1 MLAYSYLCSR
11 ITNEDEL
18 MTKKYLMTAAILS
31 CAMTVG
37 VLTACTNNIDNPSDP
52 ILGDDSG
59 IVGNWFSD
67 ISGMTYAKWNYGKTW
82 QNTEF
87 KADGTGTTRIYYLV
101 GDKAIGCEKI
111 DFTYTASASGEL
123 TMTPTDRDVMT
134 AKWQVVGDELHFGD
148 GNDINLSFKKT
159 TSDMAA
165 NFDTWSKTEGMIDVP
180 QPAKYTMFVYGN
192 AGGRMDDIIE
202 TGFWETTKKF
212 LTDHNNVRVVCMY
225 KYGKDEP
232 DVGNPFKGKYAKP
245 GDIVWFELT
254 DKTDLNTIK
263 ESGLQAIGMG
273 EEAKQ
278 LKICNPNT
286 MRMFLEFS
294 SLQCP
299 AEDYVMGIWGHGSAF
314 DAMNDV
320 PGKYEI
326 KNPTRGVMADEWVDD
341 EWMDMYEMY
350 DAMKAAGIERF
361 NTLMFHNCYMGNM
374 ETLTQARTFADYIF
388 ASAHVLSSNGE
399 LMTGFVRGLVETG
412 DPVKAGGLMFERCT
426 PVWQNSYADEAN
438 HDYAN
443 GDYKMIRTDKF
454 EPIIDAAKQLC
465 DRLLELYPTQKEAID
480 RATKS
485 VYRVEAIRI
494 DEELKYEWEK
504 PFFDIAN
511 YAQLLAKE
519 TDDVELKNISATLD
533 NAFKEAFV
541 HDRDVNKS
549 KKHLDHYT
557 LSVCLLNHKYYT
569 HDYKTRMPSLGALN
583 NYNEGYE
590 KCDFHKLT
598 GWGNWLDTNEQNL
611 GSNPQKG
618 GGGKLE

>member
-1 MLAYSYLCSR
+1 MA
-11 ITNEDEL
+11 
-18 MTKKYLMTAAILS
+18 
-31 CAMTVG
+31 
-37 VLTACTNNIDNPSDP
+37 VLTACTNNIDNPYASTSG
-52 ILGDDSG
+52 GDSK

-67 ISGMTYAKWNYGKTW
+67 VSGMTFAKWNYGKTW

-87 KADGTGTTRIYYLV
+87 KADGTGFTRIYYTM
-101 GDKAIGCEKI
+101 GDNAIGCEKI
-111 DFTYTASASGEL
+111 DFTYTASADGVL
-123 TMTPTDRDVMT
+123 TMTPTDRDVMK
-134 AKWQVVGDELHFGD
+134 AQWQMVGDELRLSD
-148 GNDINLSFKKT
+148 GEAINLSFKKT

-165 NFDTWSKTEGMIDVP
+165 KFDTWSKTEGMIDVP
-180 QPAKYTMFVYGN
+180 QPAKYTVFVYGN
-192 AGGRMDDIIE
+192 AGGKMDDIIE
-202 TGFWETTKKF
+202 SGFWEKIQKY

-225 KYGKDEP
+225 KYGKDNP
-232 DVGNPFKGKYAKP
+232 DAGSPFKGKYAKP

-254 DKTDLNTIK
+254 DKTDL
-263 ESGLQAIGMG
+263 
-273 EEAKQ
+273 KQ

-286 MRMFLEFS
+286 MRLFLEFS

-314 DAMNDV
+314 DPMLDF

-326 KNPTRGVMADEWVDD
+326 KNPTRGVMSDEWVDG

-374 ETLTQARTFADYIF
+374 ETLTQAYNFADYIF

-399 LMTGFVRGLVETG
+399 LMTGFVRGLVETD

-426 PVWQNSYADEAN
+426 PEWQDSYVDEGEGV
-438 HDYAN
+438 YYN

-454 EPIIDAAKQLC
+454 QPIIDAAKQLC
-465 DRLLELYPTQKEAID
+465 DRLLALYPTQKEAID

-485 VYRVEAIRI
+485 VYRVEPIRSNG
-494 DEELKYEWEK
+494 DLKFEWEK
-504 PFFDIAN
+504 PFFDIAD

-519 TDDVELKNISATLD
+519 TGDAEFKAISATLD
-533 NAFKEAFV
+533 NAFKEAFI
-541 HDRDVNKS
+541 HYRDVNNS
-549 KKHLDHYT
+549 KEHLDHYT
-557 LSVCLLNHKYYT
+557 LSVCLLNHLYYT
-569 HDYKTRMPSLGALN
+569 LDYMTRIPEWGALN

-598 GWGNWLDTNEQNL
+598 GWGNWLNTNEQDL
-611 GSNPQKG
+611 GNNPQKG

>member
-1 MLAYSYLCSR
+1 
-11 ITNEDEL
+11 
-18 MTKKYLMTAAILS
+18 MTKKYLMTLVAILS
-31 CAMTVG
+31 CAMTVA

-52 ILGDDSG
+52 IHGDDSG

-87 KADGTGTTRIYYLV
+87 KADGTGSTRVYYTLD
-101 GDKAIGCEKI
+101 DKAIGCEKI
-111 DFTYTASASGEL
+111 DFSYTASADGVL
-123 TMTPTDRDVMT
+123 TMAPTDREAMQ
-134 AKWQVVGDELHFGD
+134 AKWQVAGDELRLSD
-148 GNDINLSFKKT
+148 DITSQSFKKT
-159 TSDMAA
+159 TSDMTAK
-165 NFDTWSKTEGMIDVP
+165 FDTWSKTKDMIDVP
-180 QPAKYTMFVYGN
+180 QPAKYTVFVYGN
-192 AGGRMDDIIE
+192 AGGKMDNAIE
-202 TGFWETTKKF
+202 EGFWEKIQKY
-212 LTDHNNVRVVCMY
+212 LTDHNNVRVMCMY

-232 DVGNPFKGKYAKP
+232 DAGNPFKGKYAAP

-254 DKTDLNTIK
+254 DKTDLNKIK
-263 ESGLQAIGMG
+263 ESGLQALGMG

-286 MRMFLEFS
+286 MRLFLEFS
-294 SLQCP
+294 SLHCP
-299 AEDYVMGIWGHGSAF
+299 AEDYVMGIWGHGSGF

-326 KNPTRGVMADEWVDD
+326 KNLSRGVMTDEWVDG
-341 EWMDMYEMY
+341 EWMDMYQMN
-350 DAMKAAGIERF
+350 DAMKAAGIDHF
-361 NTLMFHNCYMGNM
+361 NTLMFHNCYMGNI
-374 ETLTQARTFADYIF
+374 ETLTQAYKFADYIF

-399 LMTGFVRGLVETG
+399 LMTEFVRGLVETG
-412 DPVKAGGLMFERCT
+412 DPVQAGGLMFERCT
-426 PVWQNSYADEAN
+426 PVWQNSYVDEKEGICW
-438 HDYAN
+438 N

-454 EPIIDAAKQLC
+454 EAIIDAAKQLC
-465 DRLLELYPTQKEAID
+465 DRLLELYPTEKEAID

-485 VYRVEAIRI
+485 VYRVEPI
-494 DEELKYEWEK
+494 DEYKNEFLT

-541 HDRDVNKS
+541 HYRDVNNS
-549 KKHLDHYT
+549 KEHLDHYT
-557 LSVCLLNHKYYT
+557 LSVCLLRQLFYT
-569 HDYKTRMPSLGALN
+569 FDYKTNAPQLKTLN

-598 GWGNWLDTNEQNL
+598 GWGNWLNTNEQSL
-611 GSNPQKG
+611 DSNPENG
-618 GGGKLE
+618 GGGKLEDSPKN

>member
-1 MLAYSYLCSR
+1 
-11 ITNEDEL
+11 
-18 MTKKYLMTAAILS
+18 MTKKYLLKLAAVLCCVMTMA
-31 CAMTVG
+31 
-37 VLTACTNNIDNPSDP
+37 VLTACTNNNDNPYDP
-52 ILGDDSG
+52 TSGGDSK

-67 ISGMTYAKWNYGKTW
+67 VSGMTFAKWNYGKTW

-87 KADGTGTTRIYYLV
+87 KADGTGSTRIYYTM
-101 GDKAIGCEKI
+101 DDDAIGCEKI
-111 DFTYTASASGEL
+111 DFTYTASADGVL
-123 TMTPTDRDVMT
+123 TMTPTDRDVMK
-134 AKWQVVGDELHFGD
+134 AQWQMVGDELRLSD
-148 GNDINLSFKKT
+148 GEAINLSFKKT

-165 NFDTWSKTEGMIDVP
+165 KFDTWSKTEGMIDVP
-180 QPAKYTMFVYGN
+180 QPAKYTVFVYGN
-192 AGGRMDDIIE
+192 AGGKMDDIIE
-202 TGFWETTKKF
+202 SGFWEKIQKY

-225 KYGKDEP
+225 KYGKDNP
-232 DVGNPFKGKYAKP
+232 DAGSPFKGKYAKP

-286 MRMFLEFS
+286 MRLFLEFS

-314 DAMNDV
+314 DPMLDF

-326 KNPTRGVMADEWVDD
+326 KNPTRGVMSDEWVDG

-374 ETLTQARTFADYIF
+374 ETLTQEYNFADYIF

-399 LMTGFVRGLVETG
+399 LMTGFVRGLVETD

-426 PVWQNSYADEAN
+426 PEWQDSYVDEGEGV
-438 HDYAN
+438 YYN

-454 EPIIDAAKQLC
+454 QPIIDAAKLLC
-465 DRLLELYPTQKEAID
+465 DRLLALYPTQKEAID

-485 VYRVEAIRI
+485 VYRVEPIRSNG
-494 DEELKYEWEK
+494 DLKFEWEK
-504 PFFDIAN
+504 PFFDIAD

-519 TDDVELKNISATLD
+519 TGDAEFKAISATLD
-533 NAFKEAFV
+533 NAFKEAFI
-541 HDRDVNKS
+541 HYRDVNNS
-549 KKHLDHYT
+549 KEHLDHYT
-557 LSVCLLNHKYYT
+557 LSVCLLNHLYYT
-569 HDYKTRMPSLGALN
+569 LDYMTRIPEWGALN

-598 GWGNWLDTNEQNL
+598 GWGNWLNTNEQDL
-611 GSNPQKG
+611 GNNPQKG

>member
-1 MLAYSYLCSR
+1 MTLTSGRASSR
-11 ITNEDEL
+11 S
-18 MTKKYLMTAAILS
+18 TKRTSSFGARLIAA
-31 CAMTVG
+31 
-37 VLTACTNNIDNPSDP
+37 LTAIFCCTMTMAVMIACTSDNDNNLAPGVDKK
-52 ILGDDSG
+52 

-67 ISGMTYAKWNYGKTW
+67 VSGKTYAKWNYGKTW

-87 KADGTGTTRIYYLV
+87 KTDGTGSTRIYYTM
-101 GDKAIGCEKI
+101 DDNAIGCEKI
-111 DFTYTASASGEL
+111 DFTYTASADGVL

-134 AKWQVVGDELHFGD
+134 AQWQVVGDELRFGD
-148 GNDINLSFKKT
+148 GNDIDLSFKKT

-165 NFDTWSKTEGMIDVP
+165 KFDTWSKTDGMIDVP

-192 AGGRMDDIIE
+192 AGGRMDNIIE
-202 TGFWETTKKF
+202 DGFWETTKKF

-232 DVGNPFKGKYAKP
+232 DAGNPFKGKYAKP
-245 GDIVWFELT
+245 GDIVWLELT
-254 DKTDLNTIK
+254 SKTDLNKIK
-263 ESGLQAIGMG
+263 EQGLQAIGMG

-314 DAMNDV
+314 DPMLDV

-326 KNPTRGVMADEWVDD
+326 KALTRGVMSDEWVDG
-341 EWMDMYEMY
+341 EWMDMYQMY
-350 DAMKAAGIERF
+350 DAMKAAGIDHF
-361 NTLMFHNCYMGNM
+361 NTLMFHNCYMGNI
-374 ETLTQARTFADYIF
+374 ETLTQAHSFADYIF
-388 ASAHVLSSNGE
+388 ASAHALSSNGE
-399 LMTGFVRGLVETG
+399 LMTEFVRGLVETG

-426 PVWQNSYADEAN
+426 PKWQNSYLDEAEGMI
-438 HDYAN
+438 AN

-454 EPIIDAAKQLC
+454 EPIVDAAKQLC
-465 DRLLELYPTQKEAID
+465 DRLLTLYPTQKEAID

-485 VYRVEAIRI
+485 VYRVEGIR
-494 DEELKYEWEK
+494 DEGNMKYEWEK

-519 TDDVELKNISATLD
+519 TGDAELKTISATLD
-533 NAFKEAFV
+533 NAFKEAFI
-541 HDRDVNKS
+541 HYRDVNYS
-549 KKHLDHYT
+549 KEHLDHYT

-569 HDYKTRMPSLGALN
+569 HDYKTRMPELGALN

-598 GWGNWLDTNEQNL
+598 GWGKWLDTNEQDL
-611 GSNPQKG
+611 GNNPQKG
-618 GGGKLE
+618 GGGIIL

>member
-1 MLAYSYLCSR
+1 
-11 ITNEDEL
+11 
-18 MTKKYLMTAAILS
+18 MTKKYLMTLVAILS
-31 CAMTVG
+31 CAMTVA

-52 ILGDDSG
+52 IHGDDSG

-87 KADGTGTTRIYYLV
+87 KADGTGSTRVYYTLD
-101 GDKAIGCEKI
+101 DKAIGCEKI
-111 DFTYTASASGEL
+111 DFSYTASADGVL
-123 TMTPTDRDVMT
+123 TMAPTDREAMQ
-134 AKWQVVGDELHFGD
+134 AKWQVAGDELRLSD
-148 GNDINLSFKKT
+148 DITSQSFKKT
-159 TSDMAA
+159 TSDMTAK
-165 NFDTWSKTEGMIDVP
+165 FDTWSKTKDMIDVP
-180 QPAKYTMFVYGN
+180 QPAKYTVFVYGN
-192 AGGRMDDIIE
+192 AGGKMDNAIE
-202 TGFWETTKKF
+202 EGFWEKIQKY
-212 LTDHNNVRVVCMY
+212 LTDHNNVRVMCIY

-232 DVGNPFKGKYAKP
+232 DAGNPFKGKYAAP

-254 DKTDLNTIK
+254 DKTDLNKIK
-263 ESGLQAIGMG
+263 ESGLQALGMG

-286 MRMFLEFS
+286 MRLFLEFS
-294 SLQCP
+294 SLHCP
-299 AEDYVMGIWGHGSAF
+299 AEDYVMGIWGHGSGF

-326 KNPTRGVMADEWVDD
+326 KNLSRGVMTDEWVDG
-341 EWMDMYEMY
+341 EWMDMYQMN
-350 DAMKAAGIERF
+350 DAMKAAGIDHF
-361 NTLMFHNCYMGNM
+361 NTLMFHNCYMGNI
-374 ETLTQARTFADYIF
+374 ETLTQAYKFADYIF

-399 LMTGFVRGLVETG
+399 LMTEFVRGLVETG
-412 DPVKAGGLMFERCT
+412 DPVQAGGLMFERCT
-426 PVWQNSYADEAN
+426 PVWQNSYVDEKEGICW
-438 HDYAN
+438 N

-454 EPIIDAAKQLC
+454 EAIIDAAKQLC
-465 DRLLELYPTQKEAID
+465 DRLLELYPTEKEAID

-485 VYRVEAIRI
+485 VYRVEPI
-494 DEELKYEWEK
+494 DEYKNEFLT

-541 HDRDVNKS
+541 HYRDVNNS
-549 KKHLDHYT
+549 KEHLDHYT
-557 LSVCLLNHKYYT
+557 LSVCLLRQLFYT
-569 HDYKTRMPSLGALN
+569 FDYKTNAPQLKTLN

-598 GWGNWLDTNEQNL
+598 GWGKWLNTNEQAL
-611 GSNPQKG
+611 DSNPQKG
-618 GGGKLE
+618 GGGKLDK

>member
-1 MLAYSYLCSR
+1 
-11 ITNEDEL
+11 
-18 MTKKYLMTAAILS
+18 MTKKYLMTLVAILS
-31 CAMTVG
+31 CAMTVA

-52 ILGDDSG
+52 IHGDDSG

-87 KADGTGTTRIYYLV
+87 KADGTGSTRVYYTLD
-101 GDKAIGCEKI
+101 DKAIGCEKI
-111 DFTYTASASGEL
+111 DFSYTASADGVL
-123 TMTPTDRDVMT
+123 TMAPTDREAMQ
-134 AKWQVVGDELHFGD
+134 AKWQVAGDELRLSD
-148 GNDINLSFKKT
+148 DITSQSFKKT
-159 TSDMAA
+159 TSDMTAK
-165 NFDTWSKTEGMIDVP
+165 FDTWSKTKDMIDVP
-180 QPAKYTMFVYGN
+180 QPAKYTVFVYGN
-192 AGGRMDDIIE
+192 AGGKMDNAIE
-202 TGFWETTKKF
+202 EGFWEKIQKY
-212 LTDHNNVRVVCMY
+212 LTDHNNVRVMCMY

-232 DVGNPFKGKYAKP
+232 DAGNPFKGKYAAP

-254 DKTDLNTIK
+254 DKTDLNKIK
-263 ESGLQAIGMG
+263 ESGLRALGMG

-286 MRMFLEFS
+286 MRLFLEFS
-294 SLQCP
+294 SLHCP
-299 AEDYVMGIWGHGSAF
+299 AEDYVMGIWGHGSGF

-326 KNPTRGVMADEWVDD
+326 KNLSRGVMTDEWVDG
-341 EWMDMYEMY
+341 EWMDMYQMN
-350 DAMKAAGIERF
+350 DAMKAAGIDHF
-361 NTLMFHNCYMGNM
+361 NTLMFHNCYMGNI
-374 ETLTQARTFADYIF
+374 ETLTQAYKFADYIF

-399 LMTGFVRGLVETG
+399 LMTEFVRGLVETG
-412 DPVKAGGLMFERCT
+412 DPVQAGGLMFERCT
-426 PVWQNSYADEAN
+426 PVWQNSYVDEKEGICW
-438 HDYAN
+438 N

-454 EPIIDAAKQLC
+454 EAIIDAAKQLC
-465 DRLLELYPTQKEAID
+465 DRLLELYPTEKEAID

-485 VYRVEAIRI
+485 VYRVEPI
-494 DEELKYEWEK
+494 DEYKNEFLT

-541 HDRDVNKS
+541 HYRDVNNS
-549 KKHLDHYT
+549 KEHLDHYT
-557 LSVCLLNHKYYT
+557 LSVCLLRQLFYT
-569 HDYKTRMPSLGALN
+569 FDYKTNAPQLKTLN

-598 GWGNWLDTNEQNL
+598 GWGKWLNTNEQAL
-611 GSNPQKG
+611 DSNPQKG
-618 GGGKLE
+618 GGGKLDK

>member
-1 MLAYSYLCSR
+1 
-11 ITNEDEL
+11 
-18 MTKKYLMTAAILS
+18 MTKKYLMKLAAVLC
-31 CAMTVG
+31 CAMTMA
-37 VLTACTNNIDNPSDP
+37 VLTACTSDNEDNPAPGVD
-52 ILGDDSG
+52 GK

-67 ISGMTYAKWNYGKTW
+67 VSGLTYAKWNYGKTW

-87 KADGTGTTRIYYLV
+87 KTDGTGSTRIYYLV
-101 GDKAIGCEKI
+101 NDNAIGCEKV
-111 DFTYTASASGEL
+111 DFTYKVTADGSL
-123 TMTPTDRDVMT
+123 TMTSKDKETT
-134 AKWQVVGDELHFGD
+134 TTQCQVVGDELRLGD
-148 GNDINLSFKKT
+148 GENNSLSFKKT

-165 NFDTWSKTEGMIDVP
+165 KFSTWSKTEGMIDVP
-180 QPAKYTMFVYGN
+180 QPAKYTVFVYGN
-192 AGGRMDDIIE
+192 AGGKMDDAIE
-202 TGFWETTKKF
+202 DGFWKTTQKY

-232 DVGNPFKGKYAKP
+232 EAGNPFKGKYAEP

-254 DKTDLNTIK
+254 DKTDLNKIK
-263 ESGLQAIGMG
+263 ETGLQAIGMG

-278 LKICNPNT
+278 LKICDPNT

-314 DAMNDV
+314 DPMLDF

-326 KNPTRGVMADEWVDD
+326 KNPTRGVMSDEWVDG

-374 ETLTQARTFADYIF
+374 ETLTQAYNFADYIF
-388 ASAHVLSSNGE
+388 ASAHVLSSDGE
-399 LMTGFVRGLVETG
+399 LMTEFVRGLVETG

-426 PVWQNSYADEAN
+426 PKWQNSYVDEGEGV
-438 HDYAN
+438 YYN

-465 DRLLELYPTQKEAID
+465 DRLLALYPTQKEAID

-485 VYRVEAIRI
+485 VYRVEPIRNNG
-494 DEELKYEWEK
+494 DLKFEWEN
-504 PFFDIAN
+504 PFFDIAD
-511 YAQLLAKE
+511 YAHLLAKE
-519 TDDVELKNISATLD
+519 TGDAEFKAISATLD
-533 NAFKEAFV
+533 NAFKEAFI
-541 HDRDVNKS
+541 HYRDVNNS
-549 KKHLDHYT
+549 KEHLDHYT
-557 LSVCLLNHKYYT
+557 LSVCLLNHLYYT
-569 HDYKTRMPSLGALN
+569 LDYMTRIPEWGALN
-583 NYNEGYE
+583 NYNEGYV
-590 KCDFHKLT
+590 KCDFHKQT
-598 GWGNWLDTNEQNL
+598 GWGKWLNTNQQAL
-611 GSNPQKG
+611 DSNPQKG